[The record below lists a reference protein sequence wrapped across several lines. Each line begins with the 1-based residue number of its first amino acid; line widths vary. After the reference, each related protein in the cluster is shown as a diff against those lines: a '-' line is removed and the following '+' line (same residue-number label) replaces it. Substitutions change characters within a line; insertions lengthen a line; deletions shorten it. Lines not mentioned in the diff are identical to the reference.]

1 MTPIVSNQ
9 MTIGKKR
16 MRYNRD
22 LHHRRSIRLKG
33 YDYRSAGAYA
43 VTTCVNGRELSLG
56 RVVDGEMELSDLGRV
71 AAESWTWLE
80 EQYPY
85 VSLDAWVVMPN
96 HLHGIIVIHDDDG
109 DGGRGGSR
117 TAPTKRKPLGRLI
130 GAFKTVSTK
139 RINQVRDTPG
149 ARFWQRNYYE
159 KIIRN
164 ERQLH
169 ALRRYI
175 MDNPRQWAL
184 DSENPASH
192 RERNPDAI

>member
-1 MTPIVSNQ
+1 
-9 MTIGKKR
+9 

-43 VTTCVNGRELSLG
+43 VTISVNGRELSLG

-96 HLHGIIVIHDDDG
+96 HLHGIIGIHDDDG

-117 TAPTKRKPLGRLI
+117 TALTPTALTRTPPTKRKPLGRLI

>member
-1 MTPIVSNQ
+1 
-9 MTIGKKR
+9 

-43 VTTCVNGRELSLG
+43 VTICVDGRECALG
-56 RVVDGEMELSDLGRV
+56 QVVDGEVELSDLGRV
-71 AAESWTWLE
+71 AAESWAWLE
-80 EQYPY
+80 EQYSY

-96 HLHGIIVIHDDDG
+96 HLHGIVVIHDDDG
-109 DGGRGGSR
+109 GGSHR
-117 TAPTKRKPLGRLI
+117 VPSSSGGTVPTRDTGTRRKPLGRLV

-139 RINQVRDTPG
+139 RINQLRDTPG
-149 ARFWQRNYYE
+149 AHFWQRNYYE

-164 ERQLH
+164 ERQLD

-175 MDNPRQWAL
+175 IDNPQQWTL
-184 DSENPASH
+184 DSENPAG
-192 RERNPDAI
+192 RQERSPDAI

>member
-1 MTPIVSNQ
+1 
-9 MTIGKKR
+9 
-16 MRYNRD
+16 
-22 LHHRRSIRLKG
+22 
-33 YDYRSAGAYA
+33 
-43 VTTCVNGRELSLG
+43 
-56 RVVDGEMELSDLGRV
+56 
-71 AAESWTWLE
+71 
-80 EQYPY
+80 
-85 VSLDAWVVMPN
+85 
-96 HLHGIIVIHDDDG
+96 
-109 DGGRGGSR
+109 
-117 TAPTKRKPLGRLI
+117 LGRLI